1 MWSLNVRNER
11 EAKKQT
17 HTHTHTHTKISF
29 IAFIAGISIKLTRA
43 AVGQPDEQAAGKA
56 NNCASEEVNLVVV
69 VGRFDV
75 WCCVLPCRGET
86 LD

>member
-1 MWSLNVRNER
+1 MRNER

-17 HTHTHTHTKISF
+17 HTKFSF

-43 AVGQPDEQAAGKA
+43 AVSQPDEQAAGKA

-69 VGRFDV
+69 VGRFGRYGAV
-75 WCCVLPCRGET
+75 CYRAVGRL
-86 LD
+86 